1 MADKPEVKERP
12 VIAWIL
18 SVLILFLGI
27 AALISGPML
36 FLSPDGSFMQMSTD
50 VLKGSPFPDYLIPGI
65 ILFLF
70 MGVFPLIVGV
80 GLLKTGWRGLYTLN
94 PFTRRQWAWTG
105 SIAVGVILLIWII
118 TETVLLG
125 YVSFLQPVM
134 GMWGLTILLF
144 TALPGVRKYHAA

>member
-65 ILFLF
+65 ILFL
-70 MGVFPLIVGV
+70 